1 MVLIISE
8 RKCFE
13 VPSNPCAERIVRSL
27 KEANWDLDT
36 LIEEE
41 GLCGVIG
48 ETVLKVVEILCRE
61 DTDVS
66 DLTIEANNVIEG
78 MLMRGILRLLGIV
91 ARIRL
96 RPGGGTTRR
105 DLERARREMRIITA
119 LADA

>member
-1 MVLIISE
+1 MHTFPGAQHGH
-8 RKCFE
+8 RQ
-13 VPSNPCAERIVRSL
+13 
-27 KEANWDLDT
+27 
-36 LIEEE
+36 
-41 GLCGVIG
+41 GLR
-48 ETVLKVVEILCRE
+48 LAKDNVV
-61 DTDVS
+61 
-66 DLTIEANNVIEG
+66 EG